1 MSRMTPSH
9 LSDYL
14 TFNFRRA
21 MATITNESTSSSWT
35 ALSSILLAPIY
46 PDLDNLQLGY
56 AAQQWD
62 DLDTDYGAHLLH
74 LIRDDI
80 GQSDAEMAT
89 AEVASM
95 ARNGLLI
102 HRYREDGTL
111 EVDTVGVLLHRN
123 GITDPRLEFGACV
136 SDKQEKT
143 LEKSD

>member
-21 MATITNESTSSSWT
+21 MATITNESTSSSWA

-62 DLDTDYGAHLLH
+62 DLSCDYGAHLLH

-102 HRYREDGTL
+102 HRYRETL
-111 EVDTVGVLLHRN
+111 EVDTVSVLLHRN

-136 SDKQEKT
+136 SDKQT
-143 LEKSD
+143 LEKSA